1 MIGVERL
8 LRGIPEF
15 ERFCS
20 VQDLRTLV
28 ESLRVESTDLH
39 VEIVGMSANGWPIHH
54 VQGGTGRIKALLV
67 GFPHANEPIG
77 GLTVLG
83 LLSLLREGALSE
95 VGVEWH
101 IVPCID
107 PDGAILNE
115 GWSQTTFTLRNY
127 LRHFHR
133 QELRDQV
140 ECSFPIHHKKLSF
153 DQPVPEAQIL
163 MRLLKGI
170 RPDFYYPLHN
180 STGTGAAWCALT
192 RDIGEPAY
200 RAIRELLGHHG
211 IALQSTAPFGSSLAT
226 FGEGMSELF
235 DTAKYY
241 DYLERTTPSPEDLL
255 QTGACSWEYLAHLHP
270 RALSFVTELP
280 YVRHPSDASTLDT
293 RQPMRQLK
301 LRVDADNKFV
311 ATVILEEWDKVAG
324 DLDRKSA
331 FYQKT
336 FAGIVAARDTLH
348 EGLPSWP
355 YKTRDILL
363 NPAYGG
369 TLTEGERFNIYL
381 QDRFFVLC
389 HSFEFVRL
397 LKGSTQTAAVMRAIA
412 RLEPIFDHALDEIDR
427 HIDIGQFEV
436 LDYRMLAQVQLGCGL
451 IALDSVLESRT

>member
-1 MIGVERL
+1 MICVEEL
-8 LRGIPEF
+8 LRGVPQF
-15 ERFCS
+15 EKFCS

-28 ESLRVESTDLH
+28 ESLRVGSSGLQ
-39 VEIVGMSANGWPIHH
+39 VEVAGMSAMGRPIHH
-54 VQGGTGRIKALLV
+54 VQCGTGTTKALLV

-77 GLTVLG
+77 GLTVFS
-83 LLSLLREGALSE
+83 LLNLLREGALAE
-95 VGVEWH
+95 AGVEWH
-101 IVPCID
+101 VVPCID
-107 PDGAILNE
+107 PDGAVLNE
-115 GWSQTTFTLRNY
+115 GWSQSAFTLRDY

-140 ECSFPIHHKKLSF
+140 ECSFPIHYKKLSF

-163 MRLLKGI
+163 MRLLQGI

-200 RAIRELLGHHG
+200 RAIRQLLGHHG
-211 IALQSTAPFGSSLAT
+211 IALQAASPFGASLAT

-241 DYLERTTPSPEDLL
+241 DYLEGTTPSPQEVL
-255 QTGACSWEYLAHLHP
+255 QMGACSWEYLAQIHP
-270 RALSFVTELP
+270 QALSFVTELP
-280 YVRHPSDASTLDT
+280 YVRHPNDASTLDT
-293 RQPMRQLK
+293 QQPMRQLK

-311 ATVILEEWDKVAG
+311 ATVILEEWDKVAR
-324 DLDRKSA
+324 DLGRESP
-331 FYQKT
+331 FYRKT
-336 FAGIVAARDTLH
+336 FAGIVAAKETLH

-355 YKTRDILL
+355 YKTRDILW

-397 LKGSTQTAAVMRAIA
+397 LKSSSQTAAVTSAIA
-412 RLEPIFDHALDEIDR
+412 RLEPIFDRALEEIEAQVDAAR
-427 HIDIGQFEV
+427 FEV
-436 LDYRMLAQVQLGCGL
+436 LDYRMLARVQLGCGL
-451 IALDSVLESRT
+451 IALNSVLESRS